1 MDQSEAQPRLRAVT
15 QRVFGRGRDPYIGND
30 LGNANRLVGLGWLV
44 YGVFAAAVLSLTPP
58 GDVLASTG
66 WAVGAA
72 MVASSFAVGST
83 LMRWRWA
90 GFNGLLFVSYAMV
103 LLMSVLDGYAPAGGA
118 AYHELYLPIGMIVA
132 ASHPVRR
139 VLVFIVFLTATALGS
154 FALADPPAGGLADFS
169 ARIGI
174 WCACAALLLVMMAQ
188 LRKQR
193 MTIRNEASHARELAR
208 TDVLTGLGNR
218 RRLIEDLEALGPEL
232 AAGRTHHLALF
243 DLDGFKAYNDTYGHP
258 AGDALLRRLGEKLT
272 AAVDGSGRAY
282 RMGGD
287 EFCVLGPASAGESS
301 NLARRAAANL
311 SEHGEGFS
319 IRASYGSVVLPDETA
334 DSAEALRLA
343 DRRMYSHKNRG
354 RSSAGRQ
361 TTDVLL
367 TVLAERSPELR
378 IHMRGVTELCA
389 AVARRLELPEE
400 QVTPLLQAASLHD
413 IGKSAIPDAILNKPG
428 PLDEDEWAFMRSH
441 TVVGERILDAAPSL
455 TQAARLVRSSHESFD
470 GGGYPDGL
478 AGEDIPLGSRIIAT
492 CDAYDAMVSDRP
504 YRTAMSEEVAMAEL
518 LRCAGTQFDPAIVE
532 AFEAVMA
539 GQRSPHVATSVA

>member
-218 RRLIEDLEALGPEL
+218 RRLIDDLEALGPEL

-258 AGDALLRRLGEKLT
+258 AGDAVLRGVAKLAQKAARDTDVAARYGGEELALILPETDAKGALAIAERLRKLVET
-272 AAVDGSGRAY
+272 AAYASEQGPLKVTVSIGVSTTGQRAKAPADLLEQADRALYRAKHAGRN
-282 RMGGD
+282 RVEG
-287 EFCVLGPASAGESS
+287 
-301 NLARRAAANL
+301 ARGQAAA
-311 SEHGEGFS
+311 
-319 IRASYGSVVLPDETA
+319 
-334 DSAEALRLA
+334 
-343 DRRMYSHKNRG
+343 
-354 RSSAGRQ
+354 
-361 TTDVLL
+361 
-367 TVLAERSPELR
+367 
-378 IHMRGVTELCA
+378 
-389 AVARRLELPEE
+389 
-400 QVTPLLQAASLHD
+400 
-413 IGKSAIPDAILNKPG
+413 
-428 PLDEDEWAFMRSH
+428 
-441 TVVGERILDAAPSL
+441 
-455 TQAARLVRSSHESFD
+455 
-470 GGGYPDGL
+470 
-478 AGEDIPLGSRIIAT
+478 
-492 CDAYDAMVSDRP
+492 
-504 YRTAMSEEVAMAEL
+504 
-518 LRCAGTQFDPAIVE
+518 
-532 AFEAVMA
+532 
-539 GQRSPHVATSVA
+539 